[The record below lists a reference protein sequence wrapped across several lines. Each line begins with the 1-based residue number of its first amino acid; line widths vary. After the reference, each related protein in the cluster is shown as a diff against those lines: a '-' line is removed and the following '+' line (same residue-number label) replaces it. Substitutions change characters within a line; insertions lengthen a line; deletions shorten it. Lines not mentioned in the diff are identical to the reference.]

1 MLYGISQ
8 LLPVFHHF
16 QQKVLSVATSIYNF
30 TPSKDYSPSQTLA
43 SQYHFRIL
51 HCSSFSGPRDVPYLY
66 ELFLSQEK
74 FKKAVGLATTLHTT
88 FDLHNLTWMCNTI
101 LLRNNG
107 LNQNKNWQIK

>member
-1 MLYGISQ
+1 MAFNSCFQFSITFNRKFCQ
-8 LLPVFHHF
+8 LLPVYT
-16 QQKVLSVATSIYNF
+16 TSLLPK
-30 TPSKDYSPSQTLA
+30 T
-43 SQYHFRIL
+43 IL
-51 HCSSFSGPRDVPYLY
+51 HLKHWLVSTILEYCTAAHSVEPRDVLYLY

-74 FKKAVGLATTLHTT
+74 FKKAIGLATTLHTT